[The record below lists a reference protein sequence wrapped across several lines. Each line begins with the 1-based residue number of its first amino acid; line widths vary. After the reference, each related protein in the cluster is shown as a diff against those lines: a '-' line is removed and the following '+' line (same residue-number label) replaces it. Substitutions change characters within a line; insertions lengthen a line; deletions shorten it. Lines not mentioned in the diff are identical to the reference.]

1 MKLYFKLLIL
11 LLSIVQVKDCFSQV
25 NDKFDSPKNIVKAY
39 FYLLGQKTTLKY
51 YIEKD
56 PGNKD
61 LLLLNNKEESYFG
74 QARSKMKAYLVN
86 KVGAQDLKK
95 QEEIAFTA
103 LDKLYNQQSLN
114 YDNLKNDLNGRIN
127 GMKTLPEDIKLT
139 TLSFKYQGHLN
150 SLISDGFYNIYNSKG
165 HPKSKGIDFSI
176 KIPVLFEIVDGDRP
190 NVLNNF
196 KTSIDENFMNFNIG
210 TVNVPELGNVTQKD
224 VNELIKSA
232 RYKSMIDKNAQNVE
246 AKPIFIEDLNG
257 LKISYNLHVQR
268 LDLSLDSYMIQYML
282 FLKGKM
288 MTVTFGIQKNE
299 DVDYLKFN
307 AYVTS
312 IMNTFILNSNY
323 K

>member
-1 MKLYFKLLIL
+1 
-11 LLSIVQVKDCFSQV
+11 
-25 NDKFDSPKNIVKAY
+25 
-39 FYLLGQKTTLKY
+39 
-51 YIEKD
+51 
-56 PGNKD
+56 
-61 LLLLNNKEESYFG
+61 
-74 QARSKMKAYLVN
+74 
-86 KVGAQDLKK
+86 
-95 QEEIAFTA
+95 
-103 LDKLYNQQSLN
+103 
-114 YDNLKNDLNGRIN
+114 
-127 GMKTLPEDIKLT
+127 LT
-139 TLSFKYQGHLN
+139 ILSFKYQGHLN

-210 TVNVPELGNVTQKD
+210 AVNFPELGNVTQKE
-224 VNELIKSA
+224 VTELIKSA